1 MEIGVIL
8 EEFMKDRICNPNSV
22 PDKDVLS
29 VDVDLMETNHIE
41 TGASTSSADEVDEK
55 TPEILESLQD
65 NNKGSSSG
73 LAGGSIS
80 PVRGRE
86 KHRWK
91 GKLRKRKA

>member
-65 NNKGSSSG
+65 NKGSSSG
-73 LAGGSIS
+73 LAGGLIS